1 MRWEQKPLGYRCVCV
16 CVCRFLLFPPPKPLL
31 PPLHPNGKSDEAV
44 PAPSRIN
51 GYPGRYEGKVKKI

>member
-1 MRWEQKPLGYRCVCV
+1 MGTEATRLPVCV
-16 CVCRFLLFPPPKPLL
+16 CVCGVQVSPLSPPKPLL